1 MIILQQN
8 KAQRH
13 PIKIGIPYKSR
24 VFFFLKGKTM
34 GEGKNMFNLF
44 EIDEIIQA
52 FTHSLAVFILL
63 LTLTRIIGKKFLGQ
77 MTFFDFVTG
86 ITMGTIGGAWVTT
99 QVKGAYVLF
108 GPVFL
113 TIFVFL
119 TGVLTFKSAPARK
132 LIEGEPLI
140 VIQNGKIFEN
150 NMKKIRYNSDDLL
163 MQLREKGVF
172 DLTEVEFAILEPHG
186 QLSVLRK
193 SQYLNLTPNDMAIAT
208 KYKGVSSEIIR
219 DGRIVSQN
227 LEQNNLTYEWLFDQ
241 LATQGVGRVEDI
253 YLATLSTDGVL
264 YLDKKE
270 DQLDYVQKVEDD
282 KSLI

>member
-1 MIILQQN
+1 
-8 KAQRH
+8 
-13 PIKIGIPYKSR
+13 
-24 VFFFLKGKTM
+24 M
-34 GEGKNMFNLF
+34 GGGKNMFNLF

-99 QVKGAYVLF
+99 QVKGANVLF

-193 SQYLNLTPNDMAIAT
+193 SQYLNLTPKDMAIAT